1 MWSGMKTRR
10 RHLWFACWVGVAF
23 FFFACAHAQPIFTLD
38 AAGYRQQGGLIYLE
52 VYLMIQRDALQFN
65 PSGEAYQALAR
76 ISLHLY
82 SPDTLLST
90 TSWEIMDK
98 VQDPAELSPRQ
109 KLPDIAAFNL
119 PPGKFRLQGKVE
131 DLNRDTTYL
140 KALDLDLSAYSDTAL
155 QISNLEFATQI
166 ERTDE
171 VNKFYKNGYRVIPN
185 PERLYGTAL
194 PMLYFYSEIYN
205 FEDTTGEFTVE
216 RIILDS
222 ARKEVKRLPAKV
234 HKKVGSSAVEVDGF
248 SIASLTSG
256 TYYLKVIV
264 LDNDNGETTSAESK
278 FFIFRPG
285 DFSTERLAVRSE
297 PDRSDSEI
305 LSYNDAQLSEAVEEI
320 KYLLSDSEWRSIGA
334 LNQEGQRQFLI
345 RFWRERDS
353 NPETPVNEYKDI
365 FISRKSY
372 CNEKFGVL
380 DKEGWK
386 TDRGRVYILFGKPD
400 EVEYHTH
407 ELDTRPY
414 EIWYYDALDGGVIF
428 VFVDRN
434 GYGDYR
440 LVHSTKNGE
449 IYRPDWFDQEA
460 SIRRK

>member
-1 MWSGMKTRR
+1 M
-10 RHLWFACWVGVAF
+10 
-23 FFFACAHAQPIFTLD
+23 D

-52 VYLMIQRDALQFN
+52 VYLMIQRNALKFV
-65 PSGEAYQALAR
+65 PAGEDYQALAR
-76 ISLHLY
+76 ISLRLY
-82 SPDTLLST
+82 SPDSLLST
-90 TSWEIMDK
+90 TSWEIVDK
-98 VQDPAELSPRQ
+98 VKDPAELTPRQ

-119 PPGKFRLQGKVE
+119 PPGKFRLQGEIE
-131 DLNRDTTYL
+131 DLNRDTTYA
-140 KALDLDLSAYSDTAL
+140 KALNIDLSAYSDTVL

-166 ERTDE
+166 ERTED
-171 VNKFYKNGYRVIPN
+171 VNKFYKNGFRVIPN

-205 FEDTTGEFTVE
+205 FEDTTGEFTVD

-222 ARKEVKRLPAKV
+222 SRKEVKRLPVKV

-248 SIASLTSG
+248 SIASLPSG

-264 LDNDNGETTSAESK
+264 ADADNGDSASAESK

-285 DFSTERLAVRSE
+285 DFSRERVAARAES
-297 PDRSDSEI
+297 DQADSEI
-305 LSYNDAQLSEAVEEI
+305 LIYNDAQLSDAVEEI

-334 LNQEGQRQFLI
+334 LNKDGQKQFLI

-353 NPETPVNEYKDI
+353 NPETPVNEFRNI
-365 FISRKSY
+365 FISRKNY

-386 TDRGRVYILFGKPD
+386 TDRGRVYILYGRPD
-400 EVEYHTH
+400 DIEYHTH
-407 ELDTRPY
+407 DLDTRPY
-414 EIWYYDALDGGVIF
+414 EIWHYDSLEGGVIF

-440 LVHSTKNGE
+440 LMHSTKNGE

>member
-1 MWSGMKTRR
+1 MKMMLKTMRLRR
-10 RHLWFACWVGVAF
+10 RIVGWVAVVLMALTGAD
-23 FFFACAHAQPIFTLD
+23 AQPIFTLD
-38 AAGYRQQGGLIYLE
+38 AAGYRQQSGLIYLE
-52 VYLMIQRDALQFN
+52 VYLMIQRNALQFN
-65 PSGEAYQALAR
+65 PAGEDYQALAR
-76 ISLHLY
+76 ISLDLY

-90 TSWEIMDK
+90 TSWEIVDK

-131 DLNRDTTYL
+131 DLNRDTTYT
-140 KALDLDLSAYSDTAL
+140 KALDLDLSAYSDTVL

-166 ERTDE
+166 ERTEE
-171 VNKFYKNGYRVIPN
+171 VNKFYKNGFRVIPN

-205 FEDTTGEFTVE
+205 FEDSTGEFTVD
-216 RIILDS
+216 RIVLDS
-222 ARKEVKRLPAKV
+222 ARKEVKRLPVKV

-248 SIASLTSG
+248 SIASLPSG
-256 TYYLKVIV
+256 TYYLKVV
-264 LDNDNGETTSAESK
+264 VVDGDNGETTSAESK

-285 DFSTERLAVRSE
+285 DFSPERIAARSE
-297 PDRSDSEI
+297 ADQSDSEI
-305 LSYNDAQLSEAVEEI
+305 LSYNDAQLSDAIEEI

-334 LNQEGQRQFLI
+334 LNKDGQKQFLI

-353 NPETPVNEYKDI
+353 NPATPVNEFKDV
-365 FISRKSY
+365 FISRKQY

-386 TDRGRVYILFGKPD
+386 TDRGRVYILYGKPD
-400 EVEYHTH
+400 DIEYHTH
-407 ELDTRPY
+407 DLDTRPY
-414 EIWYYDALDGGVIF
+414 EIWHYDSLEGGVIF
-428 VFVDRN
+428 AFVDRN